1 MAQYNK
7 SFNFK
12 NGLQVDNDNFII
24 NASGLVGI
32 GSTIPSAHLDVV
44 GSIVNTG
51 EITAAGGIAASRFYS
66 SGISTFFGN
75 VGVGTDVGIT
85 ADPLNTT
92 VLNAGIVTAVGY
104 YGDGSFL
111 SNIVGFATTKFI
123 LQKAKNAPAG
133 PNYGPSGTW
142 GSVNNTGLSTGGY
155 SLGASA
161 DKMLAVGIGTNQ
173 ADWDFDLVIGNNPE
187 NTSYAASPM
196 YYGGIGFNGIQGGSL
211 KATGIITAVA
221 GFVGPGTS
229 LTQLDASNIAHGT
242 ISNDRLPV
250 LDTSKFPLL
259 TRVGV
264 GATTGISTGT
274 VEAKYL
280 SLDSTVGIATAYA
293 FVGLHT
299 GNVTGNV
306 TGNLTGNADTAT
318 TLNADSSV
326 NTSGIITATG
336 GFIGGGVSFTSAG
349 IGNTSAPAG
358 ELQVHAN
365 GTDNVDV
372 FVTSENKI
380 ATVAIG
386 RSSLITDN
394 NAAIRFNNDV
404 AGWWDSSANRPN
416 TLDIVNY
423 SQGNINFVSNP
434 NLVATASTEGV
445 FTWRK
450 GANATPGMVY
460 DPSLGRLSIGSTT
473 PEYPLDVTG
482 ISTFRSNI
490 SIDGSVTATSMT
502 LTNALTGDL
511 RGAVYSTDGNT
522 TFINKGTDV
531 SGTGALVKLNTVV
544 TTGVSTFVDVN
555 VSTGGIGINTDPT
568 DATNNNHLLTINNK
582 DSNFNQF
589 IVNDGG
595 QVGVKTDQFYDNI
608 GLAVPTTFAY
618 TRAIGVGRTPAS
630 SVDFGVAGNA
640 PTGWKDEDELIK
652 TRFMIPPTVT
662 SAQRSQLRNNE
673 NGTTL
678 PDGALIYN
686 STHNQLQMYV
696 AGGGSGSTRWV
707 GISTVDAL

>member
-32 GSTIPSAHLDVV
+32 GSSIPSAHLDVV
-44 GSIVNTG
+44 GSIVNSG
-51 EITAAGGIAASRFYS
+51 EITSQGGIEASRFYS
-66 SGISTFFGN
+66 SGVSTFFGN

-142 GSVNNTGLSTGGY
+142 GSVNNTGLATGGM
-155 SLGASA
+155 SLAASA

-187 NTSYAASPM
+187 NTSYVASPM

-229 LTQLDASNIAHGT
+229 IIDIDGGNISQGT

-250 LDTSKFPLL
+250 LDTSKIPLL

-299 GNVTGNV
+299 GNVTGN
-306 TGNLTGNADTAT
+306 LTGNADTAT

-326 NTSGIITATG
+326 NTSGIITAIG
-336 GFIGGGVSFTSAG
+336 GFVGGGVSFTSAG

-434 NLVATASTEGV
+434 ALVSSASSEGV

-450 GANATPGMVY
+450 GANATPGMVF

-482 ISTFRSNI
+482 IATFRTNAYF
-490 SIDGSVTATSMT
+490 DGSLEATSLT

-511 RGAVYSTDGNT
+511 RGAVYSTDGSK
-522 TFINKGTDV
+522 TFINKGIDDA
-531 SGTGALVKLNTVV
+531 GDGAAININTYV
-544 TTGVSTFVDVN
+544 TSGVSTFVDVN
-555 VSTGGIGINTDPT
+555 VTTGGIGINTDPT

-595 QVGVKTDQFYDNI
+595 QVGVKTDQFYDNV
-608 GLAVPTTFAY
+608 GLSVPTTFAY

-630 SVDFGVAGNA
+630 AADFGVAGNA

-662 SAQRSQLRNNE
+662 QTERGQLRNNS
-673 NGTTL
+673 NGVVL
-678 PDGALIYN
+678 PNGSLIFN
-686 STHNQLQMYV
+686 STHKQLQMYV
-696 AGGGSGSTRWV
+696 DGWV
-707 GISTVDAL
+707 GIATVDAAS